1 MRAKTPKGDSKSKFG
16 HNINSSLNLN
26 KKKEDILNKIINKLE
41 DIVSDY
47 VAQKDAGKAI
57 KQIKALVIS
66 LYKHIDKKHSQKE
79 VNPMIPIITTISS
92 NQDVN
97 SEHLKEINKND
108 ISHNSSVISDI
119 SSNSQLQ
126 KDTVSQNLKNTFLFH
141 LLNHF
146 SIHLC
151 THSHFYMSFYLFLL
165 FFHFSFLLHIRF
177 HFYACL

>member
-47 VAQKDAGKAI
+47 VAQKDAGKVI

-66 LYKHIDKKHSQKE
+66 LYKHKDQKHSLKD
-79 VNPMIPIITTISS
+79 VSPMIPINTTISV

-97 SEHLKEINKND
+97 NEHLKEINKND
-108 ISHNSSVISDI
+108 LSHNSSVISDI
-119 SSNSQLQ
+119 STGSQPQ
-126 KDTVSQNLKNTFLFH
+126 KDTASQNLRNIITQT
-141 LLNHF
+141 
-146 SIHLC
+146 SIKMEA
-151 THSHFYMSFYLFLL
+151 YMKEKWKMEKEKEQVKW
-165 FFHFSFLLHIRF
+165 HIKMAM
-177 HFYACL
+177 YI